1 MQVYNHTTTSGS
13 DGVKVIP
20 NPNAATIKEVVTETN
35 NAYAES
41 REAREE
47 AAKSR
52 VDLYSNQKGQE
63 QNRQYQ
69 EYLEGSIKENFET
82 KVSLVEERIALMQ
95 EISEM
100 RITLAQERADAE
112 LAIKKRQA
120 EADIEYE
127 STLKKIGE
135 IKTNKFKLWAW
146 RVLWPVV
153 GAGCAVL
160 TYLLLN
166 I

>member
-1 MQVYNHTTTSGS
+1 MQVYNHNTLGTSSTT
-13 DGVKVIP
+13 INP
-20 NPNAATIKEVVTETN
+20 NPEIIASAVKETN
-35 NAYAES
+35 AAYAES
-41 REAREE
+41 RTAREE
-47 AAKSR
+47 ASKAR
-52 VDLYSNQKGQE
+52 VELFSDKKGQE

-95 EISEM
+95 KISEM

-127 STLKKIGE
+127 STLKKIRE
-135 IKTNKFKLWAW
+135 VKTNKFKLWTW
-146 RVLWPVV
+146 RVLWPAV
-153 GAGCAVL
+153 GIGCAVL

>member
-1 MQVYNHTTTSGS
+1 MQVYNHNTTTPV
-13 DGVKVIP
+13 GVKVIP
-20 NPNAATIKEVVTETN
+20 NPNVTVIKEVVTETN

-41 REAREE
+41 RTARDEASK
-47 AAKSR
+47 AR
-52 VDLYSNQKGQE
+52 VELFSDKKGQE

-135 IKTNKFKLWAW
+135 VKTNKFKLWVW
-146 RVLWPVV
+146 RVLWPAV
-153 GAGCAVL
+153 GAGCAAL

>member
-1 MQVYNHTTTSGS
+1 MEIYTHNSNTEKI
-13 DGVKVIP
+13 KVIP
-20 NPNAATIKEVVTETN
+20 NPNTDTIREVVRETN
-35 NAYAES
+35 AAYKES

-47 AAKSR
+47 AVKAR
-52 VDLYSNQKGQE
+52 IDAYSDKKGQE

-100 RITLAQERADAE
+100 RITLAQEKADAE

-127 STLKKIGE
+127 ATVKKIVE
-135 IKTNKFKLWAW
+135 VKTNKFKLWVW

-153 GAGCAVL
+153 GAGCAIL
-160 TYLLLN
+160 TYLLLSL
-166 I
+166 

>member
-1 MQVYNHTTTSGS
+1 MQVYNHNTPGTSSTT
-13 DGVKVIP
+13 INP
-20 NPNAATIKEVVTETN
+20 NPEIIASAVKETN
-35 NAYAES
+35 AAYAES
-41 REAREE
+41 RTAREE
-47 AAKSR
+47 ASKAR
-52 VDLYSNQKGQE
+52 VELFSDKKGQE

-95 EISEM
+95 EISKM

-127 STLKKIGE
+127 STLKKIRE
-135 IKTNKFKLWAW
+135 VKTNKFKLWTW
-146 RVLWPVV
+146 RVLWPAV
-153 GAGCAVL
+153 GIGCAVL